1 MAIYRF
7 NVAVNNLFGED
18 VGCKDGGIHCG
29 LIGLQ
34 RRRTSLMQDEIAN
47 ETRRFKYFCG
57 AITS

>member
-1 MAIYRF
+1 M
-7 NVAVNNLFGED
+7 AVNNLFGED

-34 RRRTSLMQDEIAN
+34 RRRTGLMQDEIAN
-47 ETRRFKYFCG
+47 ETSRFKDLCG